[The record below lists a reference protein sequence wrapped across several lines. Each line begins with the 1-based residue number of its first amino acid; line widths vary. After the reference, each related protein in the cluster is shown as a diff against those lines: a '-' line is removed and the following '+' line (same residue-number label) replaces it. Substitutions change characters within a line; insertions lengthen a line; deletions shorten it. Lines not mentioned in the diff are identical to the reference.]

1 MEIVISSRIYNGDL
15 GVGNVL
21 ECKYS
26 FYLKGEESYINAKGV
41 IMVGDFRN
49 DIENIDF
56 IIQVPIT
63 KQEESELK
71 EIIDIIKI
79 NKDFKYNPSHYAKD
93 MFDFNMYSYEDVI
106 INGEEY
112 EIKKDNEIIK
122 KLKVLIKC
130 DECQK
135 RVKEMQKEL
144 MRKN

>member
-26 FYLKGEESYINAKGV
+26 FYLKGEESYINAKGI
-41 IMVGDFRN
+41 IMVGDSRN

-56 IIQVPIT
+56 KIQVPVT

-71 EIIDIIKI
+71 EIIDNIKI
-79 NKDFKYNPSHYAKD
+79 NEDFKYNPSHYAKD
-93 MFDFNMYSYEDVI
+93 MFDFNMYSYDDVI

-112 EIKKDNEIIK
+112 EIKKDNEI
-122 KLKVLIKC
+122 LKELKALIKC